1 MQNNKANTSPTLRA
15 FGFAWLRLFLCAGSV
30 WSRPFLCLF
39 AKKPYLCSRTNL
51 FIMEFDIKNPTNEE
65 AERLEASQ
73 ISEETREHFVEEMV
87 TYFSDDAVLSV
98 QYKVMLWAY
107 RYTKLPRIFRP
118 LCLHFFKKHAK
129 TYNNLVAFLYPPV
142 EGAPLPVEELFY

>member
-1 MQNNKANTSPTLRA
+1 M
-15 FGFAWLRLFLCAGSV
+15 
-30 WSRPFLCLF
+30 
-39 AKKPYLCSRTNL
+39 
-51 FIMEFDIKNPTNEE
+51 NPND
-65 AERLEASQ
+65 ERIQELTKE
-73 ISEETREHFVEEMV
+73 IDELSELYKH
-87 TYFSDDAVLSV
+87 DKILQL
-98 QYKVMLWAY
+98 QYKVMLWSY